1 MIKLSL
7 SPTTPLTPEEQ
18 AAVDA
23 WLDAAAKILEAEFE
37 QRWINLHAF
46 GCSHPEMFKEYPRPW
61 PPNLAPLVT
70 DS

>member
-7 SPTTPLTPEEQ
+7 STPVPPEEQ

-23 WLDAAAKILEAEFE
+23 WLDTMARMVEAELELRLF
-37 QRWINLHAF
+37 NAYVY
-46 GCSHPEMFKEYPRPW
+46 GCSHPEFWADLAAAW
-61 PPNLAPLVT
+61 PPKPSPPVT

>member
-7 SPTTPLTPEEQ
+7 STPVPPEEQ

-23 WLDAAAKILEAEFE
+23 WLDTMAQMLEAEI
-37 QRWINLHAF
+37 QQQIANAIVY
-46 GCSHPEMFKEYPRPW
+46 GCSRPEFFADLAAAW
-61 PPNLAPLVT
+61 PPKLLPLVT